1 MADIAMKTAFARLP
15 LTTSRIK
22 GKKRE
27 LPAGG
32 YLKKLWRILLEG
44 RFTGCTT

>member
-1 MADIAMKTAFARLP
+1 MKTAFAKLR
-15 LTTSRIK
+15 LTTSGIK

-32 YLKKLWRILLEG
+32 YLKLWKIFLEDN
-44 RFTGCTT
+44 FTGCTT